1 MKKITILTREVSVRA
16 FVVKNIRN
24 FLRFLKYAM
33 KGFIDT
39 DILLFSG
46 HAAVTKSLIQGL
58 SEMKTDFVYNPVL
71 EKNVSDTVIVVSD
84 MKALNQAIQWK
95 KDGKIK
101 KLLAGPN
108 LLDLPTKYNHALSA
122 KEIDTVLVPSEWVK
136 QVYEKLNPDLAGK
149 IAIWYSGI
157 DEKYWQPARIAPK
170 QKEILV
176 YWKNTTPRSFCLE
189 VESIIK
195 EHGYIVHRIRYG
207 YYTKAHYKKMLDQST
222 YAVFLSLTESQGL
235 ALAEAW
241 AMNVPTIVWDPEMG
255 HPYVHNITV
264 TSAPY
269 LSEQTGIKWK
279 ELDEFESILGGSTL
293 VEKSFSPREWVLSHM
308 TDKISARML
317 VDISNRLYK

>member
-136 QVYEKLNPDLAGK
+136 QVYEKSPFGIRALMKNIGSQHVLLQNKKRFWYTGK
-149 IAIWYSGI
+149 IPHQDHSA
-157 DEKYWQPARIAPK
+157 
-170 QKEILV
+170 
-176 YWKNTTPRSFCLE
+176 WKW
-189 VESIIK
+189 
-195 EHGYIVHRIRYG
+195 
-207 YYTKAHYKKMLDQST
+207 
-222 YAVFLSLTESQGL
+222 SQ
-235 ALAEAW
+235 
-241 AMNVPTIVWDPEMG
+241 
-255 HPYVHNITV
+255 
-264 TSAPY
+264 
-269 LSEQTGIKWK
+269 
-279 ELDEFESILGGSTL
+279 
-293 VEKSFSPREWVLSHM
+293 
-308 TDKISARML
+308 
-317 VDISNRLYK
+317 